1 MFKKL
6 LALLLFVAFVPG
18 VVFTFPARS
27 SRMTVL
33 VTHAILF
40 VLVTHF
46 VMNALRESFG
56 NYGAA
61 GCPASFRMN
70 SDGVCKPDP
79 GCTHPSCSL
88 PGIKVP
94 TK

>member
-1 MFKKL
+1 MFKKVV
-6 LALLLFVAFVPG
+6 ALLLFVLFVPG
-18 VVFTFPARS
+18 VAFTLPPKS
-27 SRMTVL
+27 SRMLVL
-33 VTHAILF
+33 ATHALLF
-40 VLVTHF
+40 VVVSHF
-46 VMNALRESFG
+46 VMNSLRESFG

-79 GCTHPSCSL
+79 GCTHPSCTL